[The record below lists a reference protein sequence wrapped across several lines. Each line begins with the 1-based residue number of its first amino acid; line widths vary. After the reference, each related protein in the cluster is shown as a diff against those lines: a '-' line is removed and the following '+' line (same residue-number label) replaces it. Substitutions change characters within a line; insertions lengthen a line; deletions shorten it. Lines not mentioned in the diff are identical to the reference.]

1 MMEQR
6 HQPRKGSSESARRF
20 WRRFGVTLLC
30 MGMAF
35 IPLMTGCNDYPLK
48 RLVVKNY
55 TEITKTE
62 SLAAVKA
69 VDILFV
75 IDNSGSMEEEQ
86 AKLQR
91 NFEAFINELVSKDI
105 NDYQIG
111 VITTDMAD
119 PSQGGRLQGK
129 TVKIIN
135 GQTMSKAVVIQNFK
149 ENVIVGTTGTSYEK
163 ALDAMKRALSPEMI
177 GKGKPN
183 EGFLRDGATLA
194 IIFVG
199 DEDDCSN
206 NGSIRENE
214 VSSDVCR
221 IPSDK
226 VLLNDQGDPELGN
239 DGKPQRGQLE
249 NLIPV
254 KSYIDFLKGLN
265 RKVVVGGI
273 IGNPLVYKNE
283 KEKVLIDPEGG
294 CQKDI
299 ECFNGSVEH
308 RCVYI
313 DPKTTKCGGC
323 SVTENGTK
331 FTVAPGFRLFDIIK
345 EFGGESN
352 WFPICGND
360 AGFKTALLDFAGLI
374 IQSFDRINLERKPAG
389 DQSVLVQVVNEN
401 NEVTSKVEKA
411 PASDTPCTSDN
422 DCSGGGLC
430 AAVSL
435 TGAADKKCHGNGW
448 VLEAA
453 LGDAQ
458 GAVLRLSGE
467 ASKLIEPGYKVK
479 VVYVVKNE

>member
-1 MMEQR
+1 MVQKP
-6 HQPRKGSSESARRF
+6 QPRTASESVRRF
-20 WRRFGVTLLC
+20 WRRFGVIVLC
-30 MGMAF
+30 LGVLW

-55 TEITKTE
+55 TEITAIA
-62 SLAAVKA
+62 SLASAKA

-91 NFEAFINELVSKDI
+91 NFEAFINELVNKDI

-163 ALDAMKRALSPEMI
+163 ALDAMKVALSPDMI

-183 EGFLRDGATLA
+183 EGFLREGATLA

-206 NGSIRENE
+206 NGKIRENE

-221 IPSDK
+221 IPNSQ
-226 VLLNDQGDPELGN
+226 VLLNDQGKPELGN
-239 DGKPQRGQLE
+239 DGQPQRGQFE

-254 KSYIDFLKGLN
+254 KNYIDFLKGLN
-265 RKVVVGGI
+265 RPIVVGGI
-273 IGNPLVYKNE
+273 IGNPVVYKDA
-283 KEKVLIDPEGG
+283 KAKILVDPAGG
-294 CQKDI
+294 CKKDI
-299 ECFNGSVEH
+299 ECFVGSSEH

-313 DPKTTKCGGC
+313 DPEKTKCGGC
-323 SVTENGTK
+323 SVTENGSK
-331 FTVAPGFRLFDIIK
+331 FTVAPGFRLHEMIRSFSSED
-345 EFGGESN
+345 N
-352 WFPICGND
+352 WYPICGTD
-360 AGFKTALLDFAGLI
+360 AGFKTALLSFAGLI
-374 IQSFDRINLERKPAG
+374 IESFDRIKLERKPA
-389 DQSVLVQVVNEN
+389 DNQSVLVQIVNDKG
-401 NEVTSKVEKA
+401 EVTTKVEKA
-411 PASDTPCTSDN
+411 PATGQTCALDG
-422 DCSGGGLC
+422 DCNPGEVCSVL
-430 AAVSL
+430 SL
-435 TGAADKKCHGNGW
+435 TGTSEKKCHGNGW
-448 VLEAA
+448 VIVPNSS
-453 LGDAQ
+453 GQTD
-458 GAVLRLSGE
+458 LRLSGN
-467 ASKLIEPGYKVK
+467 ASKLLEPGFKVK
-479 VVYVVKNE
+479 VVYVAKNE